1 MKKLKTTFI
10 TLILLSSFLV
20 ILTPTTSLEIR
31 TKPPSPPGKSK
42 VPKVNIFTSDGGST
56 VSGLVLI
63 TVSAT
68 DKEDGPLIA
77 DIYIDGI
84 FIIHAN
90 SYNWDTISY
99 VDGLHILEAVAYDTT
114 GKSGSD
120 TITVTVDNGNLPP
133 PPPGNYYA
141 LIVGISDYAYIN
153 DLSYCDEDATD
164 WFNYLSGIGYT
175 HITVLGDSQP
185 SSFPQYDGLATKAN
199 ILAELAILTANKGPD
214 DTIAF
219 IFSGHGG
226 AFDSIQH
233 TICPYDTSATVWDY
247 DLFDYELA
255 PIIGSSLAGNV
266 FLFFDSCSSG
276 GFIPELQNNNPV
288 GTIYVTTTCGA
299 KGYGYDE
306 PAYENGAWAYWFLEA
321 GLIYGGSGLEDME
334 GNFEWAYSN
343 YPHKG
348 KNDRPQ
354 EWDED
359 GINLFYL
366 I

>member
-120 TITVTVDNGNLPP
+120 TITVTTTSSPLLGFLGLNLT
-133 PPPGNYYA
+133 
-141 LIVGISDYAYIN
+141 L
-153 DLSYCDEDATD
+153 
-164 WFNYLSGIGYT
+164 FNS
-175 HITVLGDSQP
+175 
-185 SSFPQYDGLATKAN
+185 
-199 ILAELAILTANKGPD
+199 
-214 DTIAF
+214 
-219 IFSGHGG
+219 
-226 AFDSIQH
+226 
-233 TICPYDTSATVWDY
+233 
-247 DLFDYELA
+247 
-255 PIIGSSLAGNV
+255 GSSPSL
-266 FLFFDSCSSG
+266 
-276 GFIPELQNNNPV
+276 
-288 GTIYVTTTCGA
+288 
-299 KGYGYDE
+299 K
-306 PAYENGAWAYWFLEA
+306 
-321 GLIYGGSGLEDME
+321 
-334 GNFEWAYSN
+334 
-343 YPHKG
+343 
-348 KNDRPQ
+348 
-354 EWDED
+354 
-359 GINLFYL
+359 
-366 I
+366 